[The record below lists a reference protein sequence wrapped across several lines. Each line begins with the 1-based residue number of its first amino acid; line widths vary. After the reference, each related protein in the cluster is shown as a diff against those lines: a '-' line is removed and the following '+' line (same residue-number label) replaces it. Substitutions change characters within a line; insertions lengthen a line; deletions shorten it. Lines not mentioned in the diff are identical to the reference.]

1 MAITFQKQPLK
12 FFNVNEPA
20 IFEFTSDADLGVNPN
35 DLVADLEL
43 QSLYTTRRYT
53 IKNILPKY
61 GTGVFRVDV
70 SGYLKSLLMD
80 NFNFEFDNPNKQF
93 TIERFSIGVAV
104 HAENGADIFADEYV
118 FDSGYIFDTT
128 FIFAEQTP
136 NDSTTDEGFYP
147 IVGISELSE
156 ALKPQKDLTK
166 LNIIAPKYLEFATGF
181 VNTLSV
187 FVGELVSAPGSVVTV
202 GGISA
207 PITPIVGVAN
217 VALTDAQVN
226 KMQLP
231 ALITT
236 TLNNDDIPC
245 YGIKHKADDCE
256 ETLQFRYFTSYGGW
270 AYFYTAKEAMTA
282 NRAKTEFINNNFY
295 NVQDGKSP
303 RVQRAGESKKQMSL
317 SGLKQLELTETFI
330 ELLNSPKVEVL
341 LPRGFTEC
349 EVTGNYN
356 LKKFDFEY
364 SLNVVISNEN
374 GITL

>member
-1 MAITFQKQPLK
+1 MAITFSKQPLK

-35 DLVADLEL
+35 DLVANLEMK
-43 QSLYTTRRYT
+43 SEYTTRRYT

-61 GTGVFRVDV
+61 GTGIFRVDV
-70 SGYLKSLLMD
+70 SGYLKSLMMD
-80 NFNFEFDNPNKQF
+80 NFEFDFNNPNKQF

-104 HAENGADIFADEYV
+104 RAENGADIFADEYV

-136 NDSTTDEGFYP
+136 TDTTTDDAFYP
-147 IVGISELSE
+147 IIGISELSE

-187 FVGELVSAPGSVVTV
+187 FVGELVTAPGSVVTV

-207 PITPIVGVAN
+207 AITPIVGVAN
-217 VALTDAQVN
+217 VALSDAQVN
-226 KMQLP
+226 KMYLP

-236 TLNNDDIPC
+236 TLNNPLIPC
-245 YGIKHKADDCE
+245 YGIKYKASDCE
-256 ETLQFRYFTSYGGW
+256 DTLQFRYFTSYGGW
-270 AYFYTAKEAMTA
+270 AYFYTQKEAITA
-282 NRAKTEFINNNFY
+282 NRAKTEYINNNFY
-295 NVQDGKSP
+295 NIQDGKSAK
-303 RVQRAGESKKQMSL
+303 VQRAGESKKQMNL
-317 SGLKQLELTETFI
+317 TGIKQLELTETFI

-341 LPRGFTEC
+341 LPRGFIES
-349 EVTGNYN
+349 EVTGA
-356 LKKFDFEY
+356 LSVKKFDFEY
-364 SLNVVISNEN
+364 NLTVLISNEN